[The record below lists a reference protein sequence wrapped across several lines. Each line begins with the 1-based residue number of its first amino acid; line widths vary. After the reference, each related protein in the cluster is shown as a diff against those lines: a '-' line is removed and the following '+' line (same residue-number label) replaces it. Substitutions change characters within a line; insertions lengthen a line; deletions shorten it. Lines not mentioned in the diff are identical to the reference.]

1 MVAEG
6 PAAEGPAAD
15 SRPYTLANIWLN
27 TRERAKSQPPG
38 LIWKFEGLSA
48 RERAYG
54 QAGCHKAVIRV
65 MRV

>member
-27 TRERAKSQPPG
+27 TRERAKSQP
-38 LIWKFEGLSA
+38 A
-48 RERAYG
+48 RR
-54 QAGCHKAVIRV
+54 
-65 MRV
+65 